1 MRFLRTPLFVALL
14 ISTAGATIL
23 SVLLYLNEDWRRT
36 TYAIIEEI
44 TNEDGEK
51 VKRVKVERPKP
62 NREQIEEIARNREKK
77 KREELKEKVRELEE
91 SLTEIEIVAELR
103 REEVDGTDDWDR
115 LATLAFEIEL
125 MSKTMNQRV
134 SEVEALAQIPYSV
147 SGSLRIREVAT
158 RNAEEIRQ
166 LAEEEITLEQAFG
179 QLGNSHEMVAL
190 MNILGEMIEEK
201 YRELRKE
208 KKDRGN
214 MVRDI
219 NKVSGQFMELGEEY
233 LVALEELVYGFV
245 PEEAEFALHEEMEEP
260 EPEDLL
266 SDFMD
271 TTEPL
276 TDEELEAMS
285 TSEMYET
292 IQDLA
297 TAVDESFAENRA
309 AELAAAENISFEE
322 AQDKVFKPETD
333 TGPELGEALAA
344 NDPSDLES
352 FESFNEALDQAT
364 RAAEI
369 MARTA
374 ANRSSQI
381 MGESGEAGSETR
393 QAEALQEA
401 LQQRSRIRSEMSML
415 ASNDGRQQGNV
426 QDMRQLMANSY
437 SLSSSQS
444 GDSLGLDGVTL
455 QMSSNTDLS
464 QGGDSKTSSK
474 TNTVRLSQNKVLR
487 QAIPG
492 RRLDMSA
499 GRKGWIFLDTWYVIG
514 PWDRPKTN
522 SFDTPFPPETL
533 IDLDA
538 EYVGKVNP
546 KTGEPLDL
554 EWRFVQTE
562 NIRINPPDEIGDSV
576 YYAFTEVFSE
586 KAMEVMI
593 AVASDDI
600 AKLWIN
606 DLVVWQD
613 EGLSS
618 WRLDEGFRR
627 ILLRPGY
634 NTVLIRVE
642 NGPAVC
648 YFSVLMCPA
657 EILASQ

>member
-464 QGGDSKTSSK
+464 QGGDSETSSK
-474 TNTVRLSQNKVLR
+474 TNTVRLSQNEVLR

>member
-474 TNTVRLSQNKVLR
+474 TNTVRLSQNEVLR